1 MKRKL
6 LLLSAMIVTALSA
19 SAQMEWHVQNSGF
32 PAASRGINGFSVVD
46 SNVVWA
52 TAYDGTQ
59 TAATIRDY
67 TMTTDGGA
75 TWLAGTVAAT
85 GLNAN
90 FGLANISAIDADT
103 AYAAIY
109 PITATAAPQGVYKT
123 TNGGA
128 NWTKVSTGKF
138 VASSSFINVV
148 HFFNAKDGVAL
159 GDPAGGYFEVYTT
172 SDYGV
177 TWTRVSQANIPYVP
191 QANEYG
197 TVGYY
202 GANDSTILYST
213 NFGNILV
220 SKDRGLTWSTST
232 TPLNVNGTYIP
243 KLEFKDKNTVLGVM
257 GNAAQ
262 AVNSLIISID
272 GGTTWAYAG
281 IDTASDV
288 FDFNDIAYVPGTP
301 NTWFVTSAN
310 FNSGGLGSAYTED
323 GGTTWISVDKIQHTS
338 VQFNDINNG
347 WSGGF
352 NTSATEGG
360 IFKWGSVRMPASVS
374 FGKVDAFKVYPNP
387 SNDLVYVSANVNGA
401 STIKVI
407 DMMGRVVFE
416 KSYPTKSLLL
426 TSFDVSNYASGLY
439 FVEVSESNN
448 KSVQKVVVK

>member
-1 MKRKL
+1 MKRKF
-6 LLLSAMIVTALSA
+6 LLLSAMIIAAFSA
-19 SAQMEWHVQNSGF
+19 NAQMQWHVQNSGF
-32 PAASRGINGFSVVD
+32 PTASRGINGFSVVD
-46 SNVVWA
+46 SNVAWA
-52 TAYDGTQ
+52 SAYDGSGGG
-59 TAATIRDY
+59 ATIRDY

-75 TWLAGTVAAT
+75 TWLAGTVTAT

-109 PITATAAPQGVYKT
+109 PITATIAPQGVYKT

-128 NWTKVSTGKF
+128 NWTKVSSGKF
-138 VASSSFINVV
+138 TSSTSFINVV

-172 SDYGV
+172 NNYGV
-177 TWTRVSQANIPYVP
+177 TWNRVPQANIPYVP

-197 TVGYY
+197 TVGYF
-202 GANDSTILYST
+202 GAHDSTILYST

-220 SKDRGLTWSTST
+220 SKDRGLTWTSTT
-232 TPLNVNGTYIP
+232 TPLNANGTYIP
-243 KLEFKDKNTVLGVM
+243 KLEFKDKNTVLGVI
-257 GNAAQ
+257 GNTAQ
-262 AVNSLIISID
+262 AVNALIISID
-272 GGTTWAYAG
+272 GGATWSYAG

-310 FNSGGLGSAYTED
+310 FASGGLGSAYTED
-323 GGTTWISVDKIQHTS
+323 GGATWISIDKIQHTS

-387 SNDLVYVSANVNGA
+387 SNDLVYVSAKVNGA
-401 STIKVI
+401 STIKVT

-416 KSYPTKSLLL
+416 RTYPTQSLLL

-448 KSVQKVVVK
+448 KSVQKVLVK